1 MADRNAR
8 LAVIGFFLL
17 ALGALQLTIFEV
29 LLHLNLLLAQQ
40 LVHHDLRTTC
50 LLRSSWA
57 GCFLEQE
64 WTSQYED
71 ATSAKEPTRSTGG
84 ASSSGAREKKPR
96 QQMRGSKGRKQEG

>member
-1 MADRNAR
+1 MADRSAR

-57 GCFLEQE
+57 GCF
-64 WTSQYED
+64 WS
-71 ATSAKEPTRSTGG
+71 K
-84 ASSSGAREKKPR
+84 SGHRNMRMPR
-96 QQMRGSKGRKQEG
+96 QLRARLDQRVARHRQARVKKAPPTNAG